1 MSFLRK
7 WGSSGPS
14 SNAASNAAQQAE
26 IKQEWH
32 NETPGERYFGLENFG
47 NTWSGFI
54 HCPRASVSENDADVA
69 SLGLAS
75 SAPIH
80 LEISYANSVLQS
92 LYFSRP
98 FRELVEAYAPPCFPP
113 PSPSASLPVSYLSTG
128 SGPQPPPQPQPQQ
141 QQQLTPQSP
150 FSQLKTTPSRSSTAP
165 AQTTAASSRPG
176 LFGHQRT
183 GSVSSSTPEQPA
195 APVSNAE
202 SNLSQSVSSSSAF
215 GQPLTQVTSQT
226 SFAGVGTPIQN
237 GTLALDRLPAQSTLL
252 TTLHDLFAAISS
264 QPKTTGT
271 VAPQAFINQLKKDN
285 EFFRS
290 TLHQDAHEFLNFLVN
305 TIAESLEKEQAT
317 SSKTT
322 ASVSSELPNG
332 FGPSTAKTWVHR
344 LFEGVLTN
352 ETRCLTCETVTSRDE
367 AFLDLSIDIEQN
379 TSVTS
384 CLRQFSASE
393 MLCQRNKFSCD
404 TCCGLQEAE
413 KRMKIKKLPNILA
426 LHLKR
431 FKYEESLQRHVKL
444 AYRVVFPFE
453 LRLFNTSDHVSN
465 PDRLY
470 ELWAIVVH
478 IGAGPTHGHYITIVK
493 SGSRWIVFDDVNVY
507 PIDQSDISRFFG
519 DTPGHGSGYVLFYQA
534 VDLDL
539 GGLALPSQKR
549 DRTTTTSTAATD
561 PLSTRSQA
569 SAVPASTSGLGLS
582 LNGAEPI
589 IGSSRPLVSEPASF
603 VNPALPSAATP
614 PALFGGAAGLPA
626 DESRKPSLQT
636 DGGNAQGTK
645 EGSSWATKSRKVS
658 GVLGRSLS
666 LATGMAPGAGK
677 SASSTPVIDR
687 PETDEVRRPSEA
699 SLEPS
704 VPDSSRSSWVGTTPS
719 VPGTP
724 IEPPTVSAQTRTPP
738 TGSLLSVAPAQP
750 APPSDDGSAST
761 HSTQGAAT
769 AGGGGFFS
777 GRRRGSRASV
787 DLSASASTA
796 SSSTGQGQTAVDP
809 PTNTTSG
816 ALNATRNFLTRK
828 PRPLSSV
835 ASSSSVPTARDFA
848 MSVQP
853 TLAAASTAKSGRPS
867 TAPSSGTT
875 SATEPAPPM
884 PAVSSLA
891 GQSQAATSSQGEGS
905 SVTDS
910 QSSQVDHLAGSAGRA
925 LQPTHSVLL
934 TKKELEKKV
943 KEEKKLQAK
952 EDKER
957 AKALKEEAKRQ
968 KQETKIA
975 DKLKRKM
982 SVR

>member
-14 SNAASNAAQQAE
+14 NAAANAAQQAD
-26 IKQEWH
+26 IKAEWH
-32 NETPGERYFGLENFG
+32 SETPGERYYGLENFG
-47 NTWSGFI
+47 NT
-54 HCPRASVSENDADVA
+54 C
-69 SLGLAS
+69 
-75 SAPIH
+75 
-80 LEISYANSVLQS
+80 YANSVLQS

-113 PSPSASLPVSYLSTG
+113 PSPSASLPVSSLSTG
-128 SGPQPPPQPQPQQ
+128 SGPPPPQPQ
-141 QQQLTPQSP
+141 TPHST
-150 FSQLKTTPSRSSTAP
+150 FSQLKATPSRSSTTPTPPLNAP
-165 AQTTAASSRPG
+165 ASSKSG
-176 LFGHQRT
+176 FFGHKRS
-183 GSVSSSTPEQPA
+183 GSVNLPPEQAPPPPA
-195 APVSNAE
+195 NATE
-202 SNLSQSVSSSSAF
+202 SNLSQSVSSSSSF

-226 SFAGVGTPIQN
+226 SFAGVGTPVQN
-237 GTLALDRLPAQSTLL
+237 GILALNNLPAESTLL

-264 QPKTTGT
+264 QPKPTGT

-305 TIAESLEKEQAT
+305 TIAESLEKEQT
-317 SSKTT
+317 SNSKT
-322 ASVSSELPNG
+322 SISNDLPNG
-332 FGPSTAKTWVHR
+332 LTTANAKTWVHR

-453 LRLFNTSDHVSN
+453 LRLFNTSDHVAN

-493 SGSRWIVFDDVNVY
+493 SGARWIVFDDVNVY
-507 PIDQSDISRFFG
+507 PIDQSDISKFFG

-539 GGLALPSQKR
+539 GGLELPSQKR
-549 DRTTTTSTAATD
+549 DRTLTASTAATD
-561 PLSTRSQA
+561 PLSNKSQP
-569 SAVPASTSGLGLS
+569 AVPASASGLGLS
-582 LNGAEPI
+582 LSHGEPI
-589 IGSSRPLVSEPASF
+589 IDTSKPLVSEPALIA
-603 VNPALPSAATP
+603 VNSIAPSAITP
-614 PALFGGAAGLPA
+614 PALFGGAAGPA
-626 DESRKPSLQT
+626 ADDSRRANSTT
-636 DGGNAQGTK
+636 DGASGQTQK

-666 LATGMAPGAGK
+666 LATAISPANK
-677 SASSTPVIDR
+677 NASSSASTPVTDR
-687 PETDEVRRPSEA
+687 PEAVEERRPSEI
-699 SLEPS
+699 SLDTS
-704 VPDSSRSSWVGTTPS
+704 VADSARSSWIGTTPS
-719 VPGTP
+719 APGTP
-724 IEPPTVSAQTRTPP
+724 IEPPNGSLQRTPP
-738 TGSLLSVAPAQP
+738 TGSLLSVTPAHP
-750 APPSDDGSAST
+750 APPSEDGSNST
-761 HSTQGAAT
+761 ASTQGMAS
-769 AGGGGFFS
+769 GGGLFS
-777 GRRRGSRASV
+777 SRRRGSRASV

-796 SSSTGQGQTAVDP
+796 SSSTGQGNAP
-809 PTNTTSG
+809 SGTTSG
-816 ALNATRNFLTRK
+816 ALSATRNFLTRK

-835 ASSSSVPTARDFA
+835 ASTSSVPTTRDFVIA
-848 MSVQP
+848 PATS
-853 TLAAASTAKSGRPS
+853 STARPSGRPS
-867 TAPSSGTT
+867 TAPSTGGPLADTGV
-875 SATEPAPPM
+875 PPPM
-884 PAVSSLA
+884 PTGLVAPASSTMA
-891 GQSQAATSSQGEGS
+891 GESQGATSSQGEGS
-905 SVTDS
+905 VTES
-910 QSSQVDHLAGSAGRA
+910 QSSLDGRP
-925 LQPTHSVLL
+925 LQPTQSVIL
-934 TKKELEKKV
+934 TKKELEKKA
-943 KEEKKLQAK
+943 KEEKKLQVK
-952 EDKER
+952 EEKER

-968 KQETKIA
+968 KQETKMA